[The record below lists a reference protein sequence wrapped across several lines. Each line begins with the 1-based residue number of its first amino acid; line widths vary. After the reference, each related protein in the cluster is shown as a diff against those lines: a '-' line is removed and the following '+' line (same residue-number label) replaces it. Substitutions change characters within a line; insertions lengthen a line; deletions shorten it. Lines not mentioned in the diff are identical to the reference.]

1 MRARPPPQSGLPPR
15 PPRASLPGCA
25 WGLLELGDYHEWKRE
40 TPVLDAVGSIV
51 AVGSVIVGGHAALFL
66 AAALR
71 DGNYDLALDNA
82 QFFVFIAVANGTV
95 DGLRFWRRHH
105 G

>member
-1 MRARPPPQSGLPPR
+1 MRVGP
-15 PPRASLPGCA
+15 
-25 WGLLELGDYHEWKRE
+25 LELGDYHEWKRE

-51 AVGSVIVGGHAALFL
+51 GVGSVIVGGHAALFL